1 MKAMRFVLGTAILT
15 AMVMPAAFAQ
25 STSTSTTTPPPTVQD
40 RKTDQQDRIANGV
53 QDGQLTAGE
62 TKNLENKEAGINSEE
77 KTMRSDDNGHLTSAD
92 RTAINQQQN
101 AVSKNIYQDKHNAN
115 TAHYGNN
122 EVGARRQ
129 MQQDRIANGI
139 RSGQLTP
146 RETSNVEGK
155 EQGVN
160 HEVAGMRAANGG
172 KLTAGDKAVV
182 NHQQNGLSKQ
192 IYNKKHNA
200 AKRG

>member
-25 STSTSTTTPPPTVQD
+25 STSTTTPPTVQQ

-62 TKNLENKEAGINSEE
+62 TKNIENKEAGINAEE
-77 KTMRSDDNGHLTSAD
+77 KTMRADDNGHLTTAD
-92 RTAINQQQN
+92 RTKLNNQQN
-101 AVSKNIYQDKHNAN
+101 RLSNNIYNDKHNAN

-122 EVGARRQ
+122 EAGQRREN
-129 MQQDRIANGI
+129 QQDRIANGI
-139 RSGQLTP
+139 RSGQLNA
-146 RETSNVEGK
+146 RETSNLEGK
-155 EQGVN
+155 ERGIN
-160 HEVAGMRAANGG
+160 HEVAADRSANGG
-172 KLTAGDKAVV
+172 KLTNGEKAAV
-182 NHQQNGLSKQ
+182 NRQQNRVSNR

-200 AKRG
+200 ARRG

>member
-101 AVSKNIYQDKHNAN
+101 AVSK
-115 TAHYGNN
+115 
-122 EVGARRQ
+122 
-129 MQQDRIANGI
+129 
-139 RSGQLTP
+139 
-146 RETSNVEGK
+146 
-155 EQGVN
+155 
-160 HEVAGMRAANGG
+160 
-172 KLTAGDKAVV
+172 
-182 NHQQNGLSKQ
+182 
-192 IYNKKHNA
+192 
-200 AKRG
+200 